1 MRFTSLTRLG
11 SGLGA
16 ALLGLTAAAAVPAAA
31 SAAELDAIDAIDAV
45 SIVAPNPDDP
55 SAPLSVGQ
63 EFTVSAEWSVADDAR
78 PGDTFALEFPS
89 PISLA
94 WAQEF
99 DLRDPDGAV
108 VGTCEAAAQSIRCT
122 LGDYVLDHDD
132 VHGALSVHAIAS
144 ASTDSGELTFETST
158 GATITA
164 AVPGGGIVAD
174 DPSGGPDQIRKFGG
188 IAPDGSSARWA
199 IEVPIEHLLR
209 LGDGVVLTDVYD
221 ERLETDLASLSVAYV
236 APDGWD
242 EWIADRRAESV
253 PRSTGEWTV
262 ENHPADHSFDL
273 TFPNPRTAGGWYL
286 VSYSTPLPANAA
298 VGDVFENAVTAAGTT
313 LAGSTVT
320 YVDANGNGSGQSRRS
335 ISVTKAVDGDR
346 PAPDV
351 DFLVRVACENSTG
364 SPVEG
369 FPRESPVRAG
379 ESVTFPGV
387 PVGAVCTLSEPEDGG
402 ADSVAFTPS
411 PIATVTADSPREI
424 ELVVTNTFSRTPAPS
439 PTPTPTPAP
448 TVPTDTPTG
457 SSSVP
462 APSATPSASSDDLA
476 RTGADAVVP
485 TVGAAALLL
494 ALGAVALLS
503 HRRRAAR

>member
-11 SGLGA
+11 TGLGA
-16 ALLGLTAAAAVPAAA
+16 AVLGLTAAVAVPAAA
-31 SAAELDAIDAIDAV
+31 SAADLDAIDAV

-63 EFTVSAEWSVADDAR
+63 EFTLSAEWSVANDAQ
-78 PGDTFALEFPS
+78 PGDTFGLEFPS

-94 WAQEF
+94 FAQRF

-108 VGTCEAAAQSIRCT
+108 VGTCEAAAQSILCT

-132 VHGALSVHAIAS
+132 VHGALNVHAIAS
-144 ASTDSGELTFETST
+144 EGTESGELTFETST

-199 IEVPIEHLLR
+199 IEVPIEHLER

-221 ERLETDLASLSVAYV
+221 ERLELDLASLSVAYV
-236 APDGWD
+236 SPDGWD
-242 EWIADRRAESV
+242 EWISDRRSESI
-253 PRSTGEWTV
+253 PRSSGEWTV
-262 ENHPADHSFDL
+262 ENRPADHSFDL
-273 TFPNPRTAGGWYL
+273 TFPNPRPTGGWYL
-286 VSYSTPLPANAA
+286 VSYTTPLPTDAT
-298 VGDVFENAVTAAGTT
+298 VGDVFENTVTAAGTT

-320 YVDANGNGSGQSRRS
+320 YADANGNGSGQSRRS
-335 ISVTKAVDGDR
+335 IAVTKAVDGDR

-351 DFLVRVACENSTG
+351 EFLVRIACENSAG
-364 SPVEG
+364 AIEG
-369 FPRESPVRAG
+369 FPRDAAVRAG
-379 ESVTFPGV
+379 ASVTFAGV

-402 ADSVAFTPS
+402 ADAVAFSPS
-411 PIATVTADSPREI
+411 PVVTVTADSPRVT
-424 ELVVTNTFSRTPAPS
+424 ELVVTNTFSRTAT
-439 PTPTPTPAP
+439 PTPTPTPTP
-448 TVPTDTPTG
+448 LVPTDTPTG

-462 APSATPSASSDDLA
+462 APSATPSGSADDLA
-476 RTGADAVVP
+476 RTGADAAGP
-485 TVGAAALLL
+485 LMAAAALLL
-494 ALGAVALLS
+494 ALGVVALLS
-503 HRRRAAR
+503 RRRRATR